1 MKISKSKKYIS
12 WNIISLIGYI
22 GTVFF
27 IIFSVIKM
35 IGASTMNMRADLN
48 EYYAEYLMKHIIS
61 PYYAVYKF
69 QLFLI
74 LMLLIGS
81 VCEHR
86 HYNENNLE
94 GFQPFETLKV
104 KKIYSMIFYTGLLLN
119 FVPLYIPFLN
129 IISFLIK
136 FCGIIMNA

>member
-61 PYYAVYKF
+61 PDF
-69 QLFLI
+69 NH
-74 LMLLIGS
+74 S
-81 VCEHR
+81 R
-86 HYNENNLE
+86 H
-94 GFQPFETLKV
+94 
-104 KKIYSMIFYTGLLLN
+104 
-119 FVPLYIPFLN
+119 
-129 IISFLIK
+129 
-136 FCGIIMNA
+136 